1 MATPGARLIPSHCK
15 VVGKLVLEGP
25 LTREAIEAAALGKR
39 AYRLTDF
46 YCVTDG
52 RGGWAVVGVRKRPGA
67 ALLLPVTR
75 VEVLA
80 MPGETAHVEDPAVD
94 TTNPTAMLGAAERH
108 APAARC
114 VVVQGEFNH
123 MSFVIRDGTE
133 VRVTAFD
140 VVPPHPSKVAALA
153 RRALATTQLP
163 VLLDEETAD
172 LAALAEGVPEGRRL
186 LFPCRASGLRLG
198 RDVEYLD
205 EQPPVREGEDLV
217 LVGCQLSERIFL
229 ERYGTAPPHVVTMC
243 PLELASR
250 TDRARWT
257 LVKCC
262 HEKGPFGFHGRV
274 VAVPWSATRGDVA
287 AALEEIVAREHAA
300 RGIPKER
307 HGAAPRAD
315 PDG

>member
-1 MATPGARLIPSHCK
+1 LIPSHCK
-15 VVGKLVLEGP
+15 VVGKLVLDGP
-25 LTREAIEAAALGKR
+25 LTRESIETAARGKR
-39 AYRLTDF
+39 AYKLTDF

-67 ALLLPVTR
+67 ALLLPVTH

-80 MPGETAHVEDPAVD
+80 LPGETAHVEDPAVD
-94 TTNPTAMLGAAERH
+94 TTNPAAMLGAAERH

-140 VVPPHPSKVAALA
+140 VVPPHPSKVATLA
-153 RRALATTQLP
+153 RRALATTTLP
-163 VLLDEETAD
+163 VLLEEETAD
-172 LAALAEGVPEGRRL
+172 LAGLAEGVPKGRRL

-198 RDVEYLD
+198 RDVDYLD
-205 EQPPVREGEDLV
+205 EQPPVGKGEDLV

-229 ERYGTAPPHVVTMC
+229 ERYGFAPPHVVTMC

-257 LVKCC
+257 VVKCC
-262 HEKGPFGFHGRV
+262 HEKGPFGFHGKV

-287 AALEEIVAREHAA
+287 AALEEIVAREHAS
-300 RGIPKER
+300 
-307 HGAAPRAD
+307 RASAKTG
-315 PDG
+315 PGGQLPS

>member
-1 MATPGARLIPSHCK
+1 LIPPHCK

-25 LTREAIEAAALGKR
+25 HTWVAIAAAARGRR
-39 AYRLTDF
+39 AYKLTDF
-46 YCVTDG
+46 YCATDG
-52 RGGWAVVGVRKRPGA
+52 KGAWAVVRVRKRPGA
-67 ALLLPVTR
+67 GLLLPVTG

-80 MPGETAHVEDPAVD
+80 LPAETAHVVDPTVD
-94 TTNPTAMLGAAERH
+94 TTNPAAMLAAAERS

-114 VVVQGEFNH
+114 VVVSGEFNH
-123 MSFVIRDGTE
+123 LSFVIRDGTE
-133 VRVTAFD
+133 VRVTALD

-153 RRALATTQLP
+153 RRALATEPLP
-163 VLLDEETAD
+163 VLLDEEAVD
-172 LAALAEGVPEGRRL
+172 LAGLAEGVPAGGRL

-229 ERYGTAPPHVVTMC
+229 ERYGFPPRTVVTMC

-250 TDRARWT
+250 ADRDRWT
-257 LVKCC
+257 VVKCC
-262 HEKGPFGFHGRV
+262 REKGPFGFHGRV

-287 AALEEIVAREHAA
+287 AALEEVVARDHAA
-300 RGIPKER
+300 RGVPKER
-307 HGAAPRAD
+307 RRAGARAGAGAG